1 MARSHSRGKR
11 RHANIGRQ
19 RCYVV
24 RAVRGTGASAIEG
37 PPSQPTCFIPT
48 DSFPP
53 SVPTRLAAVADER
66 GISLIWEPSAEPDVA
81 GYVVLRGEAS
91 DATLQP
97 LTPTPVPDPRYRD
110 TTVVSGRRY
119 VYAVRAVDGHV
130 PVPNV
135 SDEST
140 RVEETAR

>member
-1 MARSHSRGKR
+1 MADNTEHLF
-11 RHANIGRQ
+11 
-19 RCYVV
+19 
-24 RAVRGTGASAIEG
+24 RAEQA
-37 PPSQPTCFIPT
+37 
-48 DSFPP
+48 
-53 SVPTRLAAVADER
+53 
-66 GISLIWEPSAEPDVA
+66 GISLIWEPSGDADVA
-81 GYVVLRGEAS
+81 GYVVLRGEPS

-97 LTPTPVPDPRYRD
+97 LTPSPVPDPRFRD

-119 VYAVRAVDGHV
+119 VYAVRAVDGHL

>member
-1 MARSHSRGKR
+1 M
-11 RHANIGRQ
+11 
-19 RCYVV
+19 
-24 RAVRGTGASAIEG
+24 
-37 PPSQPTCFIPT
+37 
-48 DSFPP
+48 
-53 SVPTRLAAVADER
+53 PTRLAAVADER

-97 LTPTPVPDPRYRD
+97 LTPAPVPDPRYRD